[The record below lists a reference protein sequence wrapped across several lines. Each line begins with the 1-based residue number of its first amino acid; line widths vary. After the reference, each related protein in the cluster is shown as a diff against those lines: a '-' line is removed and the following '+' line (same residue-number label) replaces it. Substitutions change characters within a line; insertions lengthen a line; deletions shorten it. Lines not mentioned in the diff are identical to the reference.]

1 MRGAADVLANNFYKE
16 TAMKKFIVIL
26 FLLVPVLTFAQDSG
40 KKKAYFFYGDTCP
53 HCKKV
58 EEYFQANG
66 IYDKYDI
73 TSLEFSNPFNT
84 RLLLKFGDVFNDPN
98 KGGVPAIAFGDKFI
112 VGDQPIIDNF
122 VREIDAADNASEL
135 PDPDK
140 IASANKNNSSVDQN
154 NQNNQ
159 AAPAA
164 SLPAGEAGGNKK
176 NYFPV
181 IIGALIVLGI
191 GALVYINRKKS

>member
-1 MRGAADVLANNFYKE
+1 
-16 TAMKKFIVIL
+16 MKKFIIIF
-26 FLLVPVLTFAQDSG
+26 FLLIPFLTIAQENSA

-53 HCKKV
+53 HCKNAEV
-58 EEYFQANG
+58 YFQENG

-112 VGDQPIIDNF
+112 VGDQPIISNF
-122 VREIDAADNASEL
+122 VQEIDAADNANEL

-140 IASANKNNSSVDQN
+140 IASAKGTE
-154 NQNNQ
+154 NQQ
-159 AAPAA
+159 PASA
-164 SLPAGEAGGNKK
+164 EDTAGERNKK
-176 NYFPV
+176 SYFPV
-181 IIGALIVLGI
+181 VIGALVALGV
-191 GALVYINRKKS
+191 GALVYINRKKQ